1 METLDH
7 KVIVYDDACP
17 MCQAY
22 TAGFVKA
29 GWLKERKGFASVSP
43 ELLAKIDFDR
53 ARHEIPLLD
62 TKTGE
67 VTYGLSALFLII
79 GERMP
84 VFKPL
89 FRSVWFR
96 PLLYP
101 LYQLITYNRRII
113 AGSGAPKTGC
123 DCAPDVNLFYRWLY
137 IVLAVTA
144 ATSLSLA
151 VWTNT
156 ALAGKVFVFTH
167 LSFLLGLLLV
177 PKRLDFVGHW
187 ATVFL
192 VSAMVMRLLPGGG
205 WIQVGGALALAAW
218 MWWRR
223 WDKLS

>member
-1 METLDH
+1 MQTLEN

-29 GWLKERKGFASVSP
+29 GWLKERKGFATVGP

-67 VTYGLSALFLII
+67 VTYGLQALFLII

-84 VFKPL
+84 IFKPL
-89 FRSVWFR
+89 FRSFWFR

-101 LYQLITYNRRII
+101 LYQIVTYNRRII

-137 IVLAVTA
+137 I
-144 ATSLSLA
+144 SLA
-151 VWTNT
+151 VAGAVWFAMPSFAQGTT
-156 ALAGKVFVFTH
+156 AGNVFLGSHLA
-167 LSFLLGLLLV
+167 FLLALLVV

-187 ATVFL
+187 ATVLL
-192 VSAMVMRLLPGGG
+192 VSSFVWRVLPGPSWLAAG
-205 WIQVGGALALAAW
+205 IALALGAW
-218 MWWRR
+218 MWGRR
-223 WDKLS
+223 WGKVA

>member
-1 METLDH
+1 MQTLEN

-29 GWLKERKGFASVSP
+29 GWLKERQGFAQVSP
-43 ELLAKIDFDR
+43 DLLAKIDFDR

-62 TKTGE
+62 TKTDE

-84 VFKPL
+84 IFKPL
-89 FRSVWFR
+89 LRSRWFR

-101 LYQLITYNRRII
+101 LYQIITYNRRII
-113 AGSGAPKTGC
+113 AGSSAPKTGC

-137 IVLAVTA
+137 ISLAVLGGAVLSFPIWGSGGLVGNTFIIIHLALFLAVT
-144 ATSLSLA
+144 
-151 VWTNT
+151 
-156 ALAGKVFVFTH
+156 F
-167 LSFLLGLLLV
+167 V

-192 VSAMVMRLLPGGG
+192 VTSFVLRMMPGGD
-205 WIQVGGALALAAW
+205 WLAAIVALGLTGW

-223 WDKLS
+223 WDEV